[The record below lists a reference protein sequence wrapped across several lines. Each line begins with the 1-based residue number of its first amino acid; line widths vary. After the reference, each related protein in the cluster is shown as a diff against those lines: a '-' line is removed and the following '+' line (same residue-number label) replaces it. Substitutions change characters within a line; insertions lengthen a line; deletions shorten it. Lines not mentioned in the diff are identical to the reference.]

1 METRRYPVDTQTF
14 STVIGNKC
22 VYIDKTAL
30 VYKMAKEYRY
40 VFLSRPRRFGKSLLC
55 STLDEYFNG
64 NKELF
69 KGLKIETLEKDW
81 IKYPVLNFSF
91 ADAKDV
97 SVEYLNELIDDM
109 LDENEKKYSI
119 ERKGKGSGVRL
130 SNLVKNVVKKTGQKA
145 VVIIDEYDAAMLDTI
160 DNDKLQNKIR
170 ATQNQ
175 FFSPL
180 KKLDKYIRFVFLTGI
195 TKFSQMSIFSTLNNL
210 KDISLLP
217 EFETLCGISKDE
229 FLTTLK
235 PDIQNFADKNGYT
248 FEDTV
253 KYFKNKYDG
262 YHFSSEMQNV
272 FNPYSVINA
281 LNDKKLND
289 YWFDSGTP
297 SSLLKLINKFDIQM
311 EDYDGVECS
320 ASRFNK
326 PVEKVTDLVPFLFQ
340 AGYLTIKD
348 YKSEIDEDSF
358 YETYTLSYPN
368 GEVRF
373 AFANCL
379 FTDFYKVHENIVL
392 RDAYIAFKKDDN
404 IDNFIKHLKVF
415 FDAFPFSL
423 NNQNEK
429 HYHSILYTLLTS
441 FGANISANV
450 ETALGK
456 ADLILKMPKTIY
468 VIELKYDRSVE
479 SAKRQIAFRRY
490 AKAYF
495 DEGKK
500 VVKLAIKFSSKD
512 RNIESYKIGIKNS

>member
-1 METRRYPVDTQTF
+1 MTHDYD
-14 STVIGNKC
+14 
-22 VYIDKTAL
+22 
-30 VYKMAKEYRY
+30 Y

-64 NKELF
+64 NKDLF

-145 VVIIDEYDAAMLDTI
+145 VVIIDEYDAAMLDAI

-170 ATQNQ
+170 ATQNK

-248 FEDTV
+248 FEQTV
-253 KYFKNKYDG
+253 EKFKAKYDG
-262 YHFSSEMQNV
+262 YHFSFAKQEI
-272 FNPYSVINA
+272 FNPFSVINA
-281 LNDKKLND
+281 FNDNQLSNF
-289 YWFDSGTP
+289 WFKSATP
-297 SSLLKLINKFDIQM
+297 TALIKLIRKFDIQM
-311 EDYDGVECS
+311 FDYESVECDS
-320 ASRFNK
+320 ERFDQ
-326 PVEKVTDLVPFLFQ
+326 PVEQVSDMIPFLFQ

-348 YKSEIDEDSF
+348 YNPEYD
-358 YETYTLSYPN
+358 TYILGYPN
-368 GEVRF
+368 EEVKSS
-373 AFANCL
+373 
-379 FTDFYKVHENIVL
+379 T
-392 RDAYIAFKKDDN
+392 
-404 IDNFIKHLKVF
+404 
-415 FDAFPFSL
+415 
-423 NNQNEK
+423 
-429 HYHSILYTLLTS
+429 
-441 FGANISANV
+441 
-450 ETALGK
+450 
-456 ADLILKMPKTIY
+456 
-468 VIELKYDRSVE
+468 
-479 SAKRQIAFRRY
+479 
-490 AKAYF
+490 AKALNQYTYNF
-495 DEGKK
+495 QDTVPLKK
-500 VVKLAIKFSSKD
+500 RS
-512 RNIESYKIGIKNS
+512 